1 MQRYLI
7 TGSDVAD
14 LKELADRLNKIVSML
29 WAINDASEANSSSS
43 EVYQPAT
50 SLAAE
55 MISEAFSCIKTICD
69 ENLIKCRKVQ
79 TV

>member
-29 WAINDASEANSSSS
+29 WAINDASTAYSSSS

-55 MISEAFSCIKTICD
+55 MVCDVQSCIKTICD
-69 ENLIKCRKVQ
+69 ENLIKYQEVQ
-79 TV
+79 TA